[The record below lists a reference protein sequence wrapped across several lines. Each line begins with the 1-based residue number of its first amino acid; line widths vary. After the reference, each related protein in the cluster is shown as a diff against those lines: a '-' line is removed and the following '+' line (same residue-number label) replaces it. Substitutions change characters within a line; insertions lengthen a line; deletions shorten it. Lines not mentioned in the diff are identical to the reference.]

1 MEGSERSEGWKG
13 SIWPREEKREASH
26 REQHETRK
34 RRESALRWHGL
45 LHCNLLQSAA
55 PLAETGPPPQPVG
68 RWQTTTVTLPVD
80 IAHNLRE
87 DFTGLY
93 WWHGPIRHGRPPRCL
108 GGPPRQGSQGRFST
122 LFGLCGCWSR
132 EVQVVEGSW
141 AIPDRPGRSWAVLG
155 CPGLS
160 RLSWVAGCGT
170 FTASDASSQ

>member
-1 MEGSERSEGWKG
+1 MEGKHLAQGGEEGGIPSRTTRNTQEERE
-13 SIWPREEKREASH
+13 RTAMARTAS
-26 REQHETRK
+26 
-34 RRESALRWHGL
+34 
-45 LHCNLLQSAA
+45 LQSF
-55 PLAETGPPPQPVG
+55 AECSPACRNWP
-68 RWQTTTVTLPVD
+68 TTTASGQVADDDRDPSCRYCPQFTRRLYWPLLVAWPNLPRANPTLP
-80 IAHNLRE
+80 
-87 DFTGLY
+87 
-93 WWHGPIRHGRPPRCL
+93 WS
-108 GGPPRQGSQGRFST
+108 PPRQGSQGRFST